1 MQNLDSDILSR
12 LSFWSVAFPD
22 KCAVLYFISITAFS
36 QKIITKIDKL
46 SLGVLEYSRCGDL
59 YQILMIQ
66 ETPTGLFAYLV
77 RCMFMI
83 DCVTTMLSYKDRF
96 AS

>member
-1 MQNLDSDILSR
+1 MQNEDSDILSR

-46 SLGVLEYSRCGDL
+46 SFGVLEYSRCGDL
-59 YQILMIQ
+59 YHKFNDSRNSN
-66 ETPTGLFAYLV
+66 GFV
-77 RCMFMI
+77 C
-83 DCVTTMLSYKDRF
+83 LSSTVYVYD
-96 AS
+96 